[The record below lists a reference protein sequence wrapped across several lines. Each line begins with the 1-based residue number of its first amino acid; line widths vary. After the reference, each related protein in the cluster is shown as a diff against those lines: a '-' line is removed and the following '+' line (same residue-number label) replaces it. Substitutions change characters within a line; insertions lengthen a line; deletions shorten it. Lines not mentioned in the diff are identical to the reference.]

1 MKMRKNKLG
10 TITMSDYIKAARKG
24 SRSAEQE
31 LLGPGFHSID
41 KTHRSQKMYTRKTKH
56 KTIEE

>member
-1 MKMRKNKLG
+1 MKIRKRKLS
-10 TITMSDYIKAARKG
+10 TITISDYIKAARKG

-41 KTHRSQKMYTRKTKH
+41 KTHRSKKMYTRKTKH
-56 KTIEE
+56 KTDMH